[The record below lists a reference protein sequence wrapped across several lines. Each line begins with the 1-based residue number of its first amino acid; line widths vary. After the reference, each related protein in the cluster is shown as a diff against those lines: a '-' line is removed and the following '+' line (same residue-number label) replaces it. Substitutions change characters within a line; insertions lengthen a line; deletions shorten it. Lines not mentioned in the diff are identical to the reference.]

1 MTNAACIGYAILAG
15 KAMGLTHK
23 QLQDLERSMRSV
35 MDFTTEED
43 AEEAYK
49 NN

>member
-1 MTNAACIGYAILAG
+1 VTNAACIGYAILAA
-15 KAMGLTHK
+15 KEMGLTQK
-23 QLQDLERSMRSV
+23 QLQDLERSMRTE
-35 MDFTTEED
+35 MDMTTEEE

>member
-1 MTNAACIGYAILAG
+1 MTNAAAIGYAILAA
-15 KAMGLTHK
+15 KAMGLTQK
-23 QLQDLERSMRSV
+23 QLQDLEGKMRV
-35 MDFTTEED
+35 EMDFVTEEE